1 VFSLKAHRF
10 STVRKTKEDMKKSID
25 LFLGQ
30 GITQLKHKLGPINW
44 QFAGTKKFDAA
55 DFEGFLKLLPKEVDG
70 LKIRHAVEV
79 RNDSFKHPDFIALA
93 REYGVAIITAADS
106 DYPQIA
112 DPTAPF
118 VYVRIMGT
126 SENQK
131 LGYAPKALDAWAA
144 RAKGWAAGGT
154 PEDLETVTKVKPEKT
169 GREVFLYVISG
180 FKERNPAAAMALIE
194 RVG

>member
-1 VFSLKAHRF
+1 
-10 STVRKTKEDMKKSID
+10 VR
-25 LFLGQ
+25 
-30 GITQLKHKLGPINW
+30 H
-44 QFAGTKKFDAA
+44 
-55 DFEGFLKLLPKEVDG
+55 
-70 LKIRHAVEV
+70 
-79 RNDSFKHPDFIALA
+79 DSFKHADFIALA
-93 REYGVAIITAADS
+93 RAYGVAIITAADS

-118 VYVRIMGT
+118 IYARIMGT

-131 LGYAPKALDAWAA
+131 LGYAAKALDAWAA
-144 RAKGWAAGGT
+144 RAKAWAAGGT
-154 PEDLETVTKVKPEKT
+154 PDDLETVTKPKPDKA